1 MLDKEFLNKVCEQI
15 ISETRI
21 DDNKVY
27 TPFSPLF
34 SPFLFSSS
42 VLIFNIS
49 SYPLFF
55 YNHCKG
61 IYSLNKE
68 ETEYVWNRYKEGLTT
83 LMDKKELIH
92 KEKVW

>member
-27 TPFSPLF
+27 TPFSPL
-34 SPFLFSSS
+34 SPPLFFLSFLSFPSFSS
-42 VLIFNIS
+42 N
-49 SYPLFF
+49 PHFF

-68 ETEYVWNRYKEGLTT
+68 ETEYVWNRYKVEITT

-92 KEKVW
+92 KEKV